1 MILQT
6 KINNIDNKLNNP
18 NNSSLH
24 LQLEQLPPLSLYI
37 HIPWCVKKCPYCDFN
52 SHNLKGQTLP
62 EANYIAALIADLEQ
76 ALPLIWGRCIRTIFI
91 GGGTPSLF
99 SGDAINQIIS
109 AVRKLTRLSPLA
121 EITLE
126 ANPGTVDNEHIAD
139 YYKCGVNR
147 ISFGI
152 QSFNDKHLQV
162 LGRIHGKDQAVAA
175 IKLAKQYFTRI
186 NLDLIYGLPNQTVDE
201 ALSDLNLALGF
212 ATTHLSCYNLTI
224 EPNTEFFTKP
234 PSGLPTNDL
243 CYIMQ
248 DQLIGT
254 LQTAGFHR
262 YETSAFALNCD
273 FCLHNLNY
281 WQFGDYLGI
290 GAGAHSKLSF
300 HDKIVRQVRHK
311 HPQTYMNDVLQGTHL
326 VEDKTVGITEL
337 PFEFMLNA
345 LRLVDGFESNIFVE
359 RTGLS
364 LNMVLKQLNL
374 AQEKGLIKL
383 THGKI
388 VPTKLGQDFLND
400 LLMLFLEE

>member
-6 KINNIDNKLNNP
+6 KTNNIDNKLNNP

-121 EITLE
+121 EVTLE

-162 LGRIHGKDQAVAA
+162 LGRIHGKDQAVEA
-175 IKLAKQYFTRI
+175 INLAKQYFTRI
-186 NLDLIYGLPNQTVDE
+186 NLDLIYGLPKQTVDE

-262 YETSAFALNCD
+262 YETSAFALNSD

-326 VEDKTVGITEL
+326 VEDKPVGITEL

-364 LNMVLKQLNL
+364 LSMVLKRLNY

-400 LLMLFLEE
+400 LLILFLEE